1 MFSANTTELVRCC
14 FLCINFP
21 TEQLMLQISDNYNLL
36 LYTDCLCAADAVLIT
51 EGLNIEMNWEGM
63 TQANSDV
70 DLAPPWLTAFK

>member
-1 MFSANTTELVRCC
+1 
-14 FLCINFP
+14 
-21 TEQLMLQISDNYNLL
+21 MLQISDNYNLL

-70 DLAPPWLTAFK
+70 DLAPSVAYRLQMNAKVRRRKWMGIFVFCFV

>member
-1 MFSANTTELVRCC
+1 
-14 FLCINFP
+14 
-21 TEQLMLQISDNYNLL
+21 MLQISDNYNLL
-36 LYTDCLCAADAVLIT
+36 LYTDCLCADAVLIT